1 MIEEGEREKRQA
13 LINHACELSTFSVN
27 NGGGPFGCVITD
39 SKYNILSE
47 EHNQVTFLNDPTA
60 HAEIMA
66 IRKACEKLNTFDL
79 SNCLL
84 FTSCEPCPMCLSAI
98 YWSRIETVCYSN
110 TRNDAKN
117 IGFDDEFIYDEIT
130 KKNEERKIKLTK
142 INSPISFNSFNI
154 WSNKKNKKL
163 Y

>member
-1 MIEEGEREKRQA
+1 MIEEERQT
-13 LINHACELSTFSVN
+13 LINRACKLSTFSVN
-27 NGGGPFGCVITD
+27 NGGGPFGCVVTD
-39 SKYNILSE
+39 PSYTILSE
-47 EHNQVTFLNDPTA
+47 GHNQVTSLNDPTA

-66 IRKACEKLNTFDL
+66 IRKACKKLNTFDL

-98 YWSRIETVCYSN
+98 YWSRIETVFYSN

-117 IGFDDEFIYDEIT
+117 IGFDDEFIYDEM
-130 KKNEERKIKLTK
+130 KKNNEERKIKLTK
-142 INSPISFNSFNI
+142 INSPIALNSFNI
-154 WSNKKNKKL
+154 WANKKYKKL